1 MLDIIDSK
9 IARQEY
15 EERVRSLSQVGDYD
29 KWLTRN
35 GGSWLAKQAGSL
47 LSSVGN
53 SIAALGEKL
62 NSREPEED
70 RVDTLIPDPER
81 TPAGR

>member
-1 MLDIIDSK
+1 MLDIVDSK

-53 SIAALGEKL
+53 SIASLGEKL
-62 NSREPEED
+62 NPKHED
-70 RVDTLIPDPER
+70 VLETLIPDPER